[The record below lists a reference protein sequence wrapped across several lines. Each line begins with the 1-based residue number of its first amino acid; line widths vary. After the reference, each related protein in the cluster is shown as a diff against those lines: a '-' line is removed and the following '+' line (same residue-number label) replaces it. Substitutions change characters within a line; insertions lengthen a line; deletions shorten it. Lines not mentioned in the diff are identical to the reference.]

1 MGDLSIGHI
10 FLIVIVAILIYGKD
24 LPQAARKLANFYV
37 KLRRQLTDIREEI
50 QRQIPLDELRE
61 GINLDNPSYP
71 STPQVDVPPTPMGL
85 TATAHGTDVMLTW
98 SSSPGATSYTIKR
111 SLGNADPFL
120 ILAMNVSELY
130 YTDSGATAGTTY
142 HYAISASNTAGESA
156 NSDEAMVVIP
166 GGPGVTAPEAGLAAP
181 AASSEIPLAAPSGGN
196 GGAPHPPPP
205 SPASVPE
212 TRPADG
218 ADTASGHGPAAPT
231 SA

>member
-37 KLRRQLTDIREEI
+37 KLRRQLTDIRDEI

-61 GINLDNPSYP
+61 GINLDSPSYP
-71 STPQVDVPPTPMGL
+71 STPQVDVPATPMGL
-85 TATAHGTDVMLTW
+85 TASAHGTDVMLTW
-98 SSSPGATSYTIKR
+98 NSSPGATNYTIKR

-120 ILAMNVSELY
+120 ILAMNVADLSY
-130 YTDSGATAGTTY
+130 SDTGVTPGTTY

-156 NSDEAMVVIP
+156 NSEEAIVVIP
-166 GGPGVTAPEAGLAAP
+166 GGPGITAPEAGSAPPAAP
-181 AASSEIPLAAPSGGN
+181 SETPLAAPSGGN
-196 GGAPHPPPP
+196 GGTPHPAPPP
-205 SPASVPE
+205 AAVPESGPADAAPGPGPAS
-212 TRPADG
+212 
-218 ADTASGHGPAAPT
+218 PT